1 MSGNKELID
10 EDDQNTHRKVKRD
23 YTCLY
28 CKHICRPF
36 ESLEAVRN
44 HMVAKSHCRLHY
56 GDAWDEEEEGELD
69 EFYDYSTSYIDG
81 NGKQLVIA
89 DGTADR
95 IELGTGG
102 SELIITTRP
111 TDDKNKISTKI
122 IGSREYLRYYRQK
135 PRPSPNRIAITA
147 VLAAKHRSMCLSMVQ
162 PKEKMV
168 TMKVKKQM
176 NRSGVEAMRNKMG
189 MKSNVVRKLPKEQP
203 SKITDL
209 YSEDSLMIEA
219 DSQLRELFL
228 PFRCFCT
235 RKEIKSHE
243 VVLEDTDVVKA
254 LIEFVTRSI
263 VEVLVIGAPAKGG
276 LLKRFK
282 TKDIPGSILKGMP
295 NFCTVYIISKGK
307 ISATKASSRPPPY
320 ISPLRTHAS
329 PGPSSRPSDA
339 SSENF
344 LPIGSKAIPWRPA
357 DSPFTRHFPDSSYNS
372 WPNDSNIMKSP
383 FNNRRGPNGKPY
395 GELPPPESDIS
406 FVSSG
411 RPSVDNINMFPSF
424 ESERISFSELDQGFD
439 LYQMGRRSADIN
451 TPPDL
456 SSFDSPRTSLS
467 SNAEDVEAEMRRL
480 KLELTKTMEMYSTA
494 CKEALT
500 AKQKAMELQRWK
512 LEEQQKVEEA
522 RVAEESAEK
531 EKAKAKRDTEAA
543 EAAQRISEL
552 ESQKKVGAEKNALQ
566 ESEEKNTGLMSFSR
580 YRRYTIEEIE
590 EATEYFS
597 AARRIGEGGYGP
609 VYKCHLD
616 HTPVAVK
623 VLRPDAAQGRLQFQ
637 QEVEVLCCIRHPHMV
652 LLLGACPEYGC
663 LVYEYMSNGSLED
676 CLLRKNKIPLLSW
689 QHRFRIT
696 AEICSGLLFLHQ
708 TKPEPIV
715 HRDLKPANILLDRNF
730 VSKIADVGLA
740 RLVPASVQD
749 SVTQYRMTSAAGT
762 FCYIDPEYQQ
772 TGMLGVKSDVYSL
785 GVMFLQIITAKPAM
799 GLTHHVDRAIKSGTF
814 AEMLDPA
821 VPDWPVEEALG
832 LAKLSL
838 HCAELRRK
846 DRPDLGKIVM
856 PELERLRTLADESAQ
871 YSIFS
876 PSPSPASHNQVS

>member
-1 MSGNKELID
+1 MPPQKMDPLQLDGSKYAKRIKRKMDETERPRPKGAKPIKKSKISRNPLLKESKNESGKWEWQMKASILQCAYDSRSLAKLQVQRKSSQFHLIGRIIRIKIRWVFMFTEGRMNNKVIGVAID
-10 EDDQNTHRKVKRD
+10 KDKGSQSALK
-23 YTCLY
+23 
-28 CKHICRPF
+28 
-36 ESLEAVRN
+36 
-44 HMVAKSHCRLHY
+44 
-56 GDAWDEEEEGELD
+56 W
-69 EFYDYSTSYIDG
+69 
-81 NGKQLVIA
+81 
-89 DGTADR
+89 TADNL
-95 IELGTGG
+95 LGKGQIVY
-102 SELIITTRP
+102 LLHV
-111 TDDKNKISTKI
+111 KIKHSVPF
-122 IGSREYLRYYRQK
+122 SSSVSFAQK
-135 PRPSPNRIAITA
+135 P
-147 VLAAKHRSMCLSMVQ
+147 
-162 PKEKMV
+162 
-168 TMKVKKQM
+168 
-176 NRSGVEAMRNKMG
+176 NKM
-189 MKSNVVRKLPKEQP
+189 S
-203 SKITDL
+203 DL
-209 YSEDSLMIEA
+209 HPDDSLMIDA

-254 LIEFVTRSI
+254 LVEFVTRSI
-263 VEVLVIGAPAKGG
+263 IEVLVIGAPAKGG

-282 TKDIPGSILKGMP
+282 TKHIPGSILKGMP
-295 NFCTVYIISKGK
+295 NFCTVYVISKGR
-307 ISATKASSRPPPY
+307 ILATKASSRPPPY
-320 ISPLRTHAS
+320 ISPLRTHSS
-329 PGPSSRPSDA
+329 PRSSNRSSNA
-339 SSENF
+339 SSENV
-344 LPIGSKAIPWRPA
+344 LPIGAKALPWRPA
-357 DSPFTRHFPDSSYNS
+357 NDSGFTRQFPYSPYNS
-372 WPNDSNIMKSP
+372 WSNDSSIMKSP

-395 GELPPPESDIS
+395 GELTPPESDIS

-411 RPSVDNINMFPSF
+411 RPSVDNFNMFPSF
-424 ESERISFSELDQGFD
+424 DSEMNARISFSELEQDS
-439 LYQMGRRSADIN
+439 YQMGRRSADIN
-451 TPPDL
+451 TSPDL
-456 SSFDSPRTSLS
+456 TSFDSPRASLS

-480 KLELTKTMEMYSTA
+480 KLELTKTMEMYSSA

-522 RVAEESAEK
+522 RVAEESVEK
-531 EKAKAKRDTEAA
+531 EKAKTKTATEAA
-543 EAAQRISEL
+543 EAAQRIAEL
-552 ESQKKVGAEKNALQ
+552 ESQKRVVAEKSALRESSENNA
-566 ESEEKNTGLMSFSR
+566 GLMSFSR
-580 YRRYTIEEIE
+580 YRRYTIDEIE

-597 AARRIGEGGYGP
+597 ATRRIGEGGYGP

-676 CLLRKNKIPLLSW
+676 CLLRKNKIPPLSW

-785 GVMFLQIITAKPAM
+785 GVMFLQIITAKPPMA
-799 GLTHHVDRAIKSGTF
+799 LTHHVDRAIKNGTF

-856 PELERLRTLADESAQ
+856 PELERLRTLADESVQ

-876 PSPSPASHNQVS
+876 PASQVS